1 MAGLTQIPTSNI
13 HFTDI
18 RYTLNDNGSSCTNDV
33 ISFFDSRAVIN
44 VWSFRKPYSSN
55 ADMFKLTDAQIRT
68 INCGLTPKQV
78 SSYTSIPSYMDGNMN
93 GWVYTRPSGGEN
105 SPYRVGDYAGYYPGA
120 SPMIRDLQVPSTV
133 SNQFSNTISVSA
145 IVIQQ
150 DGKNVSLKDL
160 GTLADAYPAIYIKQA
175 SGSESR
181 QYTGSSKISESGTFD
196 VSFDASKLTVTGDWY
211 VYPYLAVGSRCYT
224 VPNLTMKTINV
235 VSSLFSIGVRAQWNP
250 SMTAINYT
258 ITVKNNSSAMTWTNN
273 IWRLRFQG
281 KKFTDTMVAGEEMQ
295 GTLTSPQ
302 TIAGNTT
309 TTITGTITNIT
320 SALLNASGMTLWV
333 SFNSGNHIQRID
345 ILSLNLN

>member
-1 MAGLTQIPTSNI
+1 MAGLTQIPTSNVN
-13 HFTDI
+13 FTDI

-55 ADMFKLTDAQIRT
+55 ADMFKLSDEQIRA
-68 INCGLTPKQV
+68 INCGLTPP
-78 SSYTSIPSYMDGNMN
+78 SIASYTSIPSYMDGNMN

-211 VYPYLAVGSRCYT
+211 VYPYLAVGSVCYT

-235 VSSLFSIGVRAQWNP
+235 VSSYYVIAV
-250 SMTAINYT
+250 TAKKASSGMAIDYT
-258 ITVKNNSSAMTWTNN
+258 IKVTNRSSAVTWTNN
-273 IWRLRFQG
+273 TWKLRFNG
-281 KKFTDTMVAGEEMQ
+281 KSFTDTMVSGETQ
-295 GTLTSPQ
+295 GNLTSPQ

-320 SALLNASGMTLWV
+320 SVMWAETAMVFWV
-333 SFNSGNHIQRID
+333 GYNSGNHVQSAVV
-345 ILSLNLN
+345 LSLNS